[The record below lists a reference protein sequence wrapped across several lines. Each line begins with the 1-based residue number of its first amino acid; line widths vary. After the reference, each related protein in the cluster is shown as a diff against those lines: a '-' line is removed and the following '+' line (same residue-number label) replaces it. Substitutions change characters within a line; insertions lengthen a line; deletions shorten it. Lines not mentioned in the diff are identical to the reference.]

1 MENKTTTVETK
12 TDEVETTEKI
22 DAQGKKYKKEE
33 IVRQART
40 LLASK
45 KTLALL
51 IILFLAGTIFYFKN
65 YFVVAM
71 VDGEPISRLSV
82 IERLE
87 KRSGKTVLDSIITE
101 KLIDNETKR
110 QGISVSED
118 DIDAEIKTIEASVT
132 AQGATL
138 EDALDQ
144 QGMTMEDFRKSITL
158 QKKLEKLLGDKIKV
172 SDEEITKSLGDQ
184 AGIPA
189 GKEEEIRQQVTQQL
203 ESEKLNQEAGKYIE
217 ELRTNAKIQLFMNY

>member
-1 MENKTTTVETK
+1 MENKITTAEMK
-12 TDEVETTEKI
+12 ADKVETTEKV
-22 DAQGKKYKKEE
+22 DTQGKKYTKEE
-33 IVRQART
+33 IVRQVRT

-51 IILFLAGTIFYFKN
+51 IILLLAGTIFYFKN